1 MMWSATTSM
10 PGDRDSHAKR
20 RGGSTL
26 VTIQVV
32 GCSFGWAILYLAP
45 RLNDELSSDS
55 MLITVGTHP
64 GQLETAA
71 STGQTDSQGAAIETD
86 VV

>member
-1 MMWSATTSM
+1 M

-26 VTIQVV
+26 VTIQMV
-32 GCSFGWAILYLAP
+32 GRSFGWTILYLAP
-45 RLNDELSSDS
+45 MLKDELSSDS

-64 GQLETAA
+64 GHLETAA
-71 STGQTDSQGAAIETD
+71 STDQTDSCGAAIETD
-86 VV
+86 AV